1 MVAWG
6 GLRMSVQLPSP
17 SRSDTEVPYNTYV
30 HYDTYVCPPPPLAS
44 TGLVSVNHGDQD
56 CTISETLDEWP
67 QDAILTNFLPLT

>member
-1 MVAWG
+1 
-6 GLRMSVQLPSP
+6 MSVQLPNP

-30 HYDTYVCPPPPLAS
+30 HYDTYVCPPPS
-44 TGLVSVNHGDQD
+44 GKHGTCVSLIGDQD